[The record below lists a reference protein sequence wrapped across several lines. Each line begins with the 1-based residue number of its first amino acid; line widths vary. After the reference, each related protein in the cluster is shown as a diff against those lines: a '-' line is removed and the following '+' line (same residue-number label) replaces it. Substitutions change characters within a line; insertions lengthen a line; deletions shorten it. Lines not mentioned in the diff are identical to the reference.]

1 MNILERFNA
10 MDYGPAPEARN
21 EADAWIAARDF
32 SKALYIGGEWKAAAS
47 GKTFDVSEPS
57 TTKLLAKVSDAGEAD
72 IDAAVSAAA
81 KALPKWSGQSGYQR
95 SKVLYAIG
103 RAMQRHQRLFA
114 VLESIDNGK
123 PIRESR
129 DIDVPLAIRHFIH
142 HAGWAQA
149 LDREFP
155 DHKPAGVVGQV
166 IPWNFPLLMLAWKIA
181 PALAAG
187 CAVVLK
193 PAEFTPLTAILFAQI
208 CESVGV
214 PKGVVN
220 IVPGGPEA
228 GAALVAHPGVQKI
241 AFTGSSEVGKI
252 IRKATAGSGKKLSLE
267 LGGKS
272 AFIVFEDAD
281 LDSAVEGLVDGIWFN
296 QGQVCCA
303 GSRLLVQEGVADAFI
318 AKVKARMAKLRL
330 GSPLDKNTDIGP
342 LVDRVQLERVRGL
355 IEQGAAQG
363 AECWQPDCPL
373 PETGWFHLPTL
384 ATGVSPANILAQ
396 EEVFGPVLATMTF
409 RTNEEAVELANN
421 TRYGLAASVWS
432 ENLNVALHVAPQLK
446 AGVVWVNG
454 TNMFDAACGFGG
466 YRESGFGREGGR
478 EGMFEYL
485 VAPFPYGAAIKPAA
499 DAAAVAG
506 GRRLVARHRPHR
518 KTVHRRQAGAAGR
531 QLFAAGAGPQGQG
544 GGRGRPRQPQ
554 GYSRRRYGRPRRQR
568 AGRTRRA
575 STAVRFSTIWRKTS
589 RRAPAEFSAR
599 LATLTGVSAKAAAQ
613 EVELSVERLFF
624 YAGMADKFEGRVHQ
638 PPARAVTLALHEPVG
653 VIGVVAQ
660 DEEPLLGFI
669 SMVAPALA
677 MGNAVV
683 AVPGQKYPL
692 LATDLY
698 QVIEYSDL
706 PAGSINIVTGRSAEL
721 AGVLAR
727 HDDVDGLWV
736 VADAETCRKA
746 EAESIGNLKRVWTS
760 GGRADRLDVG
770 ACRRRRLS
778 AARGGDQERLGA
790 LRGLRRPLPT
800 QGNGPR

>member
-21 EADAWIAARDF
+21 EADAWIAGRDF
-32 SKALYIGGEWKAAAS
+32 GKALYIGGEWKAAAS
-47 GKTFDVSEPS
+47 GKTFDVTEPS
-57 TTKLLAKVSDAGEAD
+57 STKLLAKVADAGEAD

-81 KALPKWSGQSGYQR
+81 KALAKWSGQSGYQR
-95 SKVLYAIG
+95 AKVLYAIG

-142 HAGWAQA
+142 HAGWAQS

-155 DHKPAGVVGQV
+155 DHKAVGVVGQV

-187 CAVVLK
+187 CTVVLK
-193 PAEFTPLTAILFAQI
+193 PAEFTPLTAILFAQV

-220 IVPGGPEA
+220 IVPGGPQA

-272 AFIVFEDAD
+272 PFIVFEDAD

-318 AKVKARMAKLRL
+318 AKVKARMAKLRV

-342 LVDRVQLERVRGL
+342 LVDKTQLDRVRGL
-355 IEQGAAQG
+355 IEAGAAQG
-363 AECWQPDCPL
+363 AACWQPDCPL
-373 PETGWFHLPTL
+373 PETGYFHLPTL
-384 ATGVSPANILAQ
+384 ATGVAPANILAQ

-432 ENLNVALHVAPQLK
+432 ENINVALHAAPQLK

-466 YRESGFGREGGR
+466 YRESGFGREGGK

-485 VAPFPYGAAIKPAA
+485 VSPLPYSAAIKPAA
-499 DAAAVAG
+499 DTRTVAG
-506 GRRLVARHRPHR
+506 G
-518 KTVHRRQAGAAGR
+518 
-531 QLFAAGAGPQGQG
+531 G
-544 GGRGRPRQPQ
+544 GGQQSASTARRSCSSAASRFVPTATIRSPCMTARARWRAKSASAAARTSATR
-554 GYSRRRYGRPRRQR
+554 SRRRGPRR
-568 AGRTRRA
+568 AGPTPPA
-575 STAVRFSTIWRKTS
+575 STAARCSTISPKTFPRAPTSS
-589 RRAPAEFSAR
+589 RRGWRS
-599 LATLTGVSAKAAAQ
+599 LTGATAKAAAQ
-613 EVELSVERLFF
+613 EVDLSVERLFL

-653 VIGVVAQ
+653 VVGIVAQ
-660 DEEPLLGFI
+660 DEQPLLGLI
-669 SMVAPALA
+669 SLIAPALA

-683 AVPGQKYPL
+683 AVPSQKYPL

-706 PAGSINIVTGRSAEL
+706 PAGSINIVTGRTAEL
-721 AGVLAR
+721 AGVLSK
-727 HDDVDGLWV
+727 HDDVDGLWI

-746 EAESIGNLKRVWTS
+746 EVESVGNLKRVWTS
-760 GGRADRLDVG
+760 NGRAIDWSSDL
-770 ACRRRRLS
+770 
-778 AARGGDQERLGA
+778 AAGDA
-790 LRGLRRPLPT
+790 FLRRAVEIKNVWVPY
-800 QGNGPR
+800 GD

>member
-21 EADAWIAARDF
+21 EADAWLAARDF

-47 GKTFDVSEPS
+47 GRTFDVSEPS
-57 TTKLLAKVSDAGEAD
+57 TTKLLAKVSDAGAAD

-155 DHKPAGVVGQV
+155 DHRPAGVVGQV

-187 CAVVLK
+187 CTVVLK

-208 CESVGV
+208 CESVGM

-228 GAALVAHPGVQKI
+228 GAALVAHPDVQKI

-499 DAAAVAG
+499 DAAAGAG

-518 KTVHRRQAGAAGR
+518 KTVHRRQADPAGR
-531 QLFAAGAGPQGQG
+531 KLFAAGAGPQGQG
-544 GGRGRPRQPQ
+544 SGRGRPRQPQ
-554 GYSRRRYGRPRRQR
+554 GYSRCRDGRPRGKGLGGGDGLQPQSGSLLSGGKPLGPRGRVFGAAGFADRRFRQGGGRGGGAFGRAPVLLRRHGRQVRGARSPAPGARGDAGAAR
-568 AGRTRRA
+568 AGRRDRRGRAGRRA
-575 STAVRFSTIWRKTS
+575 A
-589 RRAPAEFSAR
+589 AR
-599 LATLTGVSAKAAAQ
+599 LHL
-613 EVELSVERLFF
+613 
-624 YAGMADKFEGRVHQ
+624 
-638 PPARAVTLALHEPVG
+638 
-653 VIGVVAQ
+653 
-660 DEEPLLGFI
+660 
-669 SMVAPALA
+669 
-677 MGNAVV
+677 
-683 AVPGQKYPL
+683 
-692 LATDLY
+692 
-698 QVIEYSDL
+698 
-706 PAGSINIVTGRSAEL
+706 
-721 AGVLAR
+721 
-727 HDDVDGLWV
+727 DG
-736 VADAETCRKA
+736 
-746 EAESIGNLKRVWTS
+746 
-760 GGRADRLDVG
+760 
-770 ACRRRRLS
+770 RRRRWRWAMRWS
-778 AARGGDQERLGA
+778 RCPARNIRCSPPISI
-790 LRGLRRPLPT
+790 R
-800 QGNGPR
+800 

>member
-1 MNILERFNA
+1 MP
-10 MDYGPAPEARN
+10 GSPAATFR
-21 EADAWIAARDF
+21 
-32 SKALYIGGEWKAAAS
+32 KALYIGGEWKAAAS

-57 TTKLLAKVSDAGEAD
+57 TTKLLAKVSDAGAAD
-72 IDAAVSAAA
+72 IDAAVSAAPRHCA
-81 KALPKWSGQSGYQR
+81 KWSGQSGYQR

-187 CAVVLK
+187 CTVVLK

-208 CESVGV
+208 CESVGI

-228 GAALVAHPGVQKI
+228 GAALVAHPDVQKI

-303 GSRLLVQEGVADAFI
+303 GSRLLVQEGVAGAFI

-499 DAAAVAG
+499 DAA
-506 GRRLVARHRPHR
+506 
-518 KTVHRRQAGAAGR
+518 
-531 QLFAAGAGPQGQG
+531 
-544 GGRGRPRQPQ
+544 
-554 GYSRRRYGRPRRQR
+554 PRRPPATCR
-568 AGRTRRA
+568 PA
-575 STAVRFSTIWRKTS
+575 STAPQNCSSAASRPGRTATIRCRCRT
-589 RRAPAEFSAR
+589 
-599 LATLTGVSAKAAAQ
+599 
-613 EVELSVERLFF
+613 
-624 YAGMADKFEGRVHQ
+624 
-638 PPARAVTLALHEPVG
+638 ARA
-653 VIGVVAQ
+653 
-660 DEEPLLGFI
+660 
-669 SMVAPALA
+669 
-677 MGNAVV
+677 
-683 AVPGQKYPL
+683 
-692 LATDLY
+692 
-698 QVIEYSDL
+698 
-706 PAGSINIVTGRSAEL
+706 R
-721 AGVLAR
+721 
-727 HDDVDGLWV
+727 
-736 VADAETCRKA
+736 
-746 EAESIGNLKRVWTS
+746 
-760 GGRADRLDVG
+760 
-770 ACRRRRLS
+770 
-778 AARGGDQERLGA
+778 
-790 LRGLRRPLPT
+790 
-800 QGNGPR
+800 

>member
-1 MNILERFNA
+1 MNILDRYHA
-10 MDYGPAPEARN
+10 MEYGPAPEARN
-21 EADAWIAARDF
+21 EADAWLAARDF
-32 SKALYIGGEWKAAAS
+32 GKALFIGGDWKAAS
-47 GKTFDVSEPS
+47 GGKTFETSEPS
-57 TTKLLAKVSDAGEAD
+57 SGKLLAKVSDASAAD
-72 IDAAVSAAA
+72 IDAAVAAA
-81 KALPKWSGQSGYQR
+81 TKALPKWSAASGYVR
-95 SKVLYAIG
+95 AKVLYAIG

-114 VLESIDNGK
+114 VLETIDNGK

-149 LDREFP
+149 LDKDFP
-155 DHKPAGVVGQV
+155 GHKGVGVVGQI

-187 CAVVLK
+187 CTVVLK
-193 PAEFTPLTAILFAQI
+193 PAEFTPLTAILFAEI
-208 CESVGV
+208 CERAGV

-220 IVPGGPEA
+220 IVQGGPEA
-228 GAALVAHPGVQKI
+228 GVAIVNHPGIQKI

-303 GSRLLVQEGVADAFI
+303 GSRLLVQEGIADALI
-318 AKVKARMAKLRL
+318 AKVKTRMSRLRV

-342 LVDRVQLERVRGL
+342 LVDLTQLDRVKGL
-355 IEQGAAQG
+355 VAEGARQGAV
-363 AECWQPDCPL
+363 CWQPDAAL
-373 PETGWFHLPTL
+373 PSSGYYHLPTL

-409 RTNEEAVELANN
+409 RNTEEAIELANN

-432 ENLNVALHVAPQLK
+432 ENINLALHVAPQLK

-485 VAPFPYGAAIKPAA
+485 SAKLPLGPVIKPATISAQPVEQA
-499 DAAAVAG
+499 DGSAIDRTAKLFIGGKQVRPDGNYSLAIATAKGKLAGEVGLGSRKDIRDAVSAARGAKAWPEATAYNRSQVLYYLAENLSGRAG
-506 GRRLVARHRPHR
+506 E
-518 KTVHRRQAGAAGR
+518 
-531 QLFAAGAGPQGQG
+531 FAA
-544 GGRGRPRQPQ
+544 
-554 GYSRRRYGRPRRQR
+554 
-568 AGRTRRA
+568 
-575 STAVRFSTIWRKTS
+575 
-589 RRAPAEFSAR
+589 R
-599 LATLTGVSAKAAAQ
+599 LTELTGATPKAARE
-613 EVELSVERLFF
+613 EVEQSIERLFL
-624 YAGMADKFEGRVHQ
+624 YAGLADKFEGRVHQ

-653 VIGVVAQ
+653 VVGIVAP
-660 DEEPLLGFI
+660 DSSPLLGLI
-669 SMVAPALA
+669 SLVAPALA
-677 MGNAVV
+677 MGNTVV
-683 AVPGQKYPL
+683 AVPSERYPL

-698 QVIEYSDL
+698 QVIEYSDI
-706 PAGSINIVTGRSAEL
+706 PSGAINIVTGRSAEL
-721 AGVLAR
+721 AGVLAK

-736 VADAETCRKA
+736 FADAETCAKA
-746 EAESIGNLKRVWTS
+746 EAESIGNLKRVWS
-760 GGRADRLDVG
+760 GNGRGIDWASDE
-770 ACRRRRLS
+770 
-778 AARGGDQERLGA
+778 AAGDA
-790 LRGLRRPLPT
+790 FLRRAVEVKNVWVPY
-800 QGNGPR
+800 GD

>member
-1 MNILERFNA
+1 MNILERYHA
-10 MDYGPAPEARN
+10 MEYGPAPEARN
-21 EADAWIAARDF
+21 EADAWLAARDF
-32 SKALYIGGEWKAAAS
+32 SKALFIDGAWKAAAS
-47 GKTFDVSEPS
+47 GKTFETSDPS
-57 TTKLLAKVSDAGEAD
+57 SGKLLAKVSDAGSAD
-72 IDAAVSAAA
+72 IDTAVAAAA
-81 KALPKWSGQSGYQR
+81 KALPKWSASSGYAR
-95 SKVLYAIG
+95 AKVLYAVG

-149 LDREFP
+149 LEKDFP
-155 DHKPAGVVGQV
+155 DHRPVGVVGQV

-187 CAVVLK
+187 CTVVLK
-193 PAEFTPLTAILFAQI
+193 PAEFTPLTAILFAEI
-208 CESVGV
+208 CERAGV

-220 IVPGGPEA
+220 IVQGGPEA
-228 GAALVAHPGVQKI
+228 GAAIVNHPGVQKI

-303 GSRLLVQEGVADAFI
+303 GSRLLVQEGIAEALI
-318 AKVKARMAKLRL
+318 AKVKVRMSRLRV

-342 LVDRVQLERVRGL
+342 LVDRTQLDRVKGL
-355 IEQGAAQG
+355 IAEGARQGAD
-363 AECWQPDCPL
+363 CWQPDATL
-373 PETGWFHLPTL
+373 PATGYYHLPTL

-409 RTNEEAVELANN
+409 RNTEEAIELANN

-432 ENLNVALHVAPQLK
+432 ENVNLALHVAPQLK

-466 YRESGFGREGGR
+466 YRESGYGREGGR

-485 VAPFPYGAAIKPAA
+485 AVKLPAGPVIKPAA
-499 DAAAVAG
+499 AGSAQPVEQADGSAIDRTAKLFIGGKQVRPDGNYSLGVATAKGKLAGEVGLGNRKDIRDAVSAARACKAWPEATPYNRSQVLYYLAENLSGRAG
-506 GRRLVARHRPHR
+506 E
-518 KTVHRRQAGAAGR
+518 
-531 QLFAAGAGPQGQG
+531 FAA
-544 GGRGRPRQPQ
+544 
-554 GYSRRRYGRPRRQR
+554 
-568 AGRTRRA
+568 
-575 STAVRFSTIWRKTS
+575 
-589 RRAPAEFSAR
+589 R
-599 LATLTGVSAKAAAQ
+599 LTELTGANAKAARE
-613 EVELSVERLFF
+613 EVELSIERLFL
-624 YAGMADKFEGRVHQ
+624 YAGLADKFEGRVHQ

-653 VIGVVAQ
+653 VVGIVAPDNQ
-660 DEEPLLGFI
+660 PLLNFI
-669 SMVAPALA
+669 SLVAPALA
-677 MGNAVV
+677 LGNTVV
-683 AVPGQKYPL
+683 AVPSERHPL

-698 QVIEYSDL
+698 QVIEYSDV
-706 PAGSINIVTGRSAEL
+706 PAGAINIVTGRTAEL
-721 AGVLAR
+721 AGVLAK

-736 VADAETCRKA
+736 FADAETCAKA
-746 EAESIGNLKRVWTS
+746 EAESIGNLKRVWT
-760 GGRADRLDVG
+760 GNGRSLDWASDG
-770 ACRRRRLS
+770 A
-778 AARGGDQERLGA
+778 AGEAI
-790 LRGLRRPLPT
+790 LRRAIEVKNVWVPY
-800 QGNGPR
+800 GD

>member
-1 MNILERFNA
+1 MNILERYHA
-10 MDYGPAPEARN
+10 MEYGPAPEARN
-21 EADAWIAARDF
+21 EADAWLAARDF
-32 SKALYIGGEWKAAAS
+32 SKALFIGGEWKAAAG
-47 GKTFDVSEPS
+47 GKTFETSEPS
-57 TTKLLAKVSDAGEAD
+57 SGKLLAKLSDAGAAD
-72 IDAAVSAAA
+72 IDAAVAAA
-81 KALPKWSGQSGYQR
+81 TKALPKWSASSGYQR
-95 SKVLYAIG
+95 AKVLYAIG

-149 LDREFP
+149 LDRDFP
-155 DHKPAGVVGQV
+155 DHKGVGVVGQI

-187 CAVVLK
+187 CTVVLK
-193 PAEFTPLTAILFAQI
+193 PAEFTPLTAVLFAEI
-208 CESVGV
+208 CERAGV

-220 IVPGGPEA
+220 IVQGGPEA
-228 GAALVAHPGVQKI
+228 GAAIVNHPGIQKI

-318 AKVKARMAKLRL
+318 AKVKVRMSRLRL

-342 LVDRVQLERVRGL
+342 LVDRSQLDRVKGL
-355 IEQGAAQG
+355 VAEGAKQGAV
-363 AECWQPDCPL
+363 CWQPDAAL
-373 PETGWFHLPTL
+373 PSSGYYHLPTL
-384 ATGVSPANILAQ
+384 ATAVSPANILAQ

-409 RTNEEAVELANN
+409 RNTEEAIELANN

-432 ENLNVALHVAPQLK
+432 ENVNLALHVAPQLK

-478 EGMFEYL
+478 EGMYEYL
-485 VAPFPYGAAIKPAA
+485 AAKLPLGPVIK
-499 DAAAVAG
+499 AAAAASAQPVEQADGTVIDRTAKLFIGGKQVRPDGNYSRAIATAKGRLAG
-506 GRRLVARHRPHR
+506 EVGLGNRKDIRDAVSAARACKAWPEATAFNRSQVLYYLAENLSGRADEFAARLV
-518 KTVHRRQAGAAGR
+518 Q
-531 QLFAAGAGPQGQG
+531 
-544 GGRGRPRQPQ
+544 
-554 GYSRRRYGRPRRQR
+554 
-568 AGRTRRA
+568 
-575 STAVRFSTIWRKTS
+575 
-589 RRAPAEFSAR
+589 
-599 LATLTGVSAKAAAQ
+599 LTGVTAKAARE
-613 EVELSVERLFF
+613 EVEQSIERLFL
-624 YAGMADKFEGRVHQ
+624 YAGLTDKFEGRVHQ

-653 VIGVVAQ
+653 VVGVVASDNQ
-660 DEEPLLGFI
+660 PLLGFI
-669 SMVAPALA
+669 SLVAPALA
-677 MGNAVV
+677 MGNTVV
-683 AVPGQKYPL
+683 AVPSERYPL

-698 QVIEYSDL
+698 QVIEYSDI
-706 PAGSINIVTGRSAEL
+706 PAGAINIVTGRGAEL
-721 AGVLAR
+721 AGVLAK

-736 VADAETCRKA
+736 FADAETCAKA
-746 EAESIGNLKRVWTS
+746 EADSIGNLKRVWS
-760 GGRADRLDVG
+760 GNG
-770 ACRRRRLS
+770 
-778 AARGGDQERLGA
+778 
-790 LRGLRRPLPT
+790 RGLDWASDDAAGEAFLRRAIEVKNVWVPY
-800 QGNGPR
+800 GD

>member
-1 MNILERFNA
+1 MNILERYHA

-21 EADAWIAARDF
+21 EADAWLAAHDF
-32 SKALYIGGEWKAAAS
+32 SKALFIGGDWKAAAS
-47 GKTFDVSEPS
+47 GKTFETSDPS
-57 TTKLLAKVSDAGEAD
+57 SGKLLAKVSDAGDAD
-72 IDAAVSAAA
+72 IDAAVSAAT
-81 KALPKWSGQSGYQR
+81 KALPKWSASSGYQR
-95 SKVLYAIG
+95 AKLLYAIG

-149 LDREFP
+149 LDQDFP
-155 DHKPAGVVGQV
+155 DHKGVGVVGQI

-187 CAVVLK
+187 CTVVLK
-193 PAEFTPLTAILFAQI
+193 PAEFTPLTAILFAEI
-208 CESVGV
+208 CERSGV

-220 IVPGGPEA
+220 IVQGGPEA
-228 GAALVAHPGVQKI
+228 GAAIVNHPGIQKI

-303 GSRLLVQEGVADAFI
+303 GSRLLVQEGIADAFI
-318 AKVKARMAKLRL
+318 AKVKTRMSRLRV

-342 LVDRVQLERVRGL
+342 LVDRTQLDRVRGL
-355 IEQGAAQG
+355 VAEGARQGAV
-363 AECWQPDCPL
+363 CWQPDVAL
-373 PETGWFHLPTL
+373 PSSGYYHLPTL

-409 RTNEEAVELANN
+409 RNTEEAIELANN

-432 ENLNVALHVAPQLK
+432 ENVNLALHVAPQLK

-485 VAPFPYGAAIKPAA
+485 SAKLPLGPVIKPATA
-499 DAAAVAG
+499 SPHSIERAEGDAIDRTAKLFIGGKQVRPDGNYSIAVATAKG
-506 GRRLVARHRPHR
+506 KLAGEVGLGNRKDIRDAVATARACKGWPEATAYNRSQVLYYLAENLSGR
-518 KTVHRRQAGAAGR
+518 AAE
-531 QLFAAGAGPQGQG
+531 FAA
-544 GGRGRPRQPQ
+544 
-554 GYSRRRYGRPRRQR
+554 
-568 AGRTRRA
+568 
-575 STAVRFSTIWRKTS
+575 
-589 RRAPAEFSAR
+589 R
-599 LATLTGVSAKAAAQ
+599 LTELTGATAKAARQ
-613 EVELSVERLFF
+613 EVDQSVERLFL
-624 YAGMADKFEGRVHQ
+624 YAGLADKFEGRVHQ
-638 PPARAVTLALHEPVG
+638 PPARTVTLALHEPVG
-653 VIGVVAQ
+653 VVGIVAP
-660 DEEPLLGFI
+660 DNAPLLGLV
-669 SMVAPALA
+669 SLVAPALA
-677 MGNAVV
+677 MGNTVV
-683 AVPGQKYPL
+683 AVPSERYPL

-706 PAGSINIVTGRSAEL
+706 PAGAINIVTGRTAEL

-736 VADAETCRKA
+736 FADAETCARA
-746 EAESIGNLKRVWTS
+746 EADSIGNLKRVWT
-760 GGRADRLDVG
+760 GNGRSFDWP
-770 ACRRRRLS
+770 S
-778 AARGGDQERLGA
+778 MEAAGDA
-790 LRGLRRPLPT
+790 FLRRAVEVKNVWVPY
-800 QGNGPR
+800 GD

>member
-1 MNILERFNA
+1 MNILDRYHA
-10 MDYGPAPEARN
+10 MEYGPAPEARN
-21 EADAWIAARDF
+21 EADAWLAARDF
-32 SKALYIGGEWKAAAS
+32 GKALFIDCSWKAAS
-47 GKTFDVSEPS
+47 GGKTFDTSEPS
-57 TTKLLAKVSDAGEAD
+57 SGKLLAKVSDASAAD
-72 IDAAVSAAA
+72 IDAAVAAA
-81 KALPKWSGQSGYQR
+81 TKALPKWSASSGYAR
-95 SKVLYAIG
+95 AKVLYAIG

-149 LDREFP
+149 LDKDFP
-155 DHKPAGVVGQV
+155 GHTGVGVVGQI

-187 CAVVLK
+187 CTVVLK
-193 PAEFTPLTAILFAQI
+193 PAEFTPLTAILFAEI
-208 CESVGV
+208 CERAGV

-220 IVPGGPEA
+220 IVQGGPEA
-228 GAALVAHPGVQKI
+228 GAAIVNHPGIQKI

-303 GSRLLVQEGVADAFI
+303 GSRLLVQEGIAEALI
-318 AKVKARMAKLRL
+318 AKVKTRMSRLRV

-342 LVDRVQLERVRGL
+342 LVDLTQLDRVKGL
-355 IEQGAAQG
+355 VAEGARQGAV
-363 AECWQPDCPL
+363 CWQPDVAL
-373 PETGWFHLPTL
+373 PSSGYYHLPTL

-409 RTNEEAVELANN
+409 RNTEEAIELANN

-432 ENLNVALHVAPQLK
+432 ENVNLALHVAPQLK

-485 VAPFPYGAAIKPAA
+485 AAKLPLGPVIKPAA
-499 DAAAVAG
+499 VSAQPVEQADGAAIDRTAKLFIGGKQIRPDSNYSLAVATAKGKLAGEVGFGNRKDIRDAVAAARACKGWPEATAYNRSQVLYYLAENLSGRAG
-506 GRRLVARHRPHR
+506 E
-518 KTVHRRQAGAAGR
+518 
-531 QLFAAGAGPQGQG
+531 FAA
-544 GGRGRPRQPQ
+544 
-554 GYSRRRYGRPRRQR
+554 
-568 AGRTRRA
+568 
-575 STAVRFSTIWRKTS
+575 
-589 RRAPAEFSAR
+589 R
-599 LATLTGVSAKAAAQ
+599 LSELTGANAKAARE
-613 EVELSVERLFF
+613 EVEQSIERLFL
-624 YAGMADKFEGRVHQ
+624 YAGLADKFEGRVHQ

-653 VIGVVAQ
+653 VVGIVAP
-660 DEEPLLGFI
+660 DASPLLGLI
-669 SMVAPALA
+669 SLIAPALA
-677 MGNAVV
+677 MGNTVV
-683 AVPGQKYPL
+683 AVPSERYPL

-698 QVIEYSDL
+698 QVIEYSDV
-706 PAGSINIVTGRSAEL
+706 PAGAINIVTGRTAEL
-721 AGVLAR
+721 AGVLAK

-736 VADAETCRKA
+736 FADAETCAKA
-746 EAESIGNLKRVWTS
+746 EVESIGNLKRVWS
-760 GGRADRLDVG
+760 GNGRSLDW
-770 ACRRRRLS
+770 AS
-778 AARGGDQERLGA
+778 DEAAGDA
-790 LRGLRRPLPT
+790 FLRRAVEVKNVWVPY
-800 QGNGPR
+800 GD